1 MLFHH
6 ISKFLIKVKNIITW
20 KQFEFYGEDM
30 SHYKFN
36 NAFVRRRN
44 LRNYSIFDASAII
57 RIGEASKRD
66 IFIVIFM
73 LEKKL
78 RDFSELFPYSL

>member
-6 ISKFLIKVKNIITW
+6 ISKFLIKVKNIITSW

-36 NAFVRRRN
+36 NAFIRRRN

-57 RIGEASKRD
+57 KIGEVSKRD
-66 IFIVIFM
+66 IHCLIHVERKI
-73 LEKKL
+73 K
-78 RDFSELFPYSL
+78 EL